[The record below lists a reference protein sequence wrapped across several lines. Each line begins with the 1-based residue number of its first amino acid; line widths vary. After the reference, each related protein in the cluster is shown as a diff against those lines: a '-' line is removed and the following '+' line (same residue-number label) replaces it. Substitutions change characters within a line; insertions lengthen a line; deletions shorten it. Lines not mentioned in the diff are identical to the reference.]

1 MCLPRHGAEIKH
13 PQPHH
18 APITRVGLATF
29 HVGAAL
35 AAVSRSPQSRYIGRY
50 SRHRFGNLVT
60 GSFFFCASFAIGISG
75 VWLLASA
82 GPGLSHLPRC
92 CLRGSFSPLRLSVIL
107 IYLSVLFC
115 SVLFC
120 PLLLAAPASAKASLI
135 PAKPLP
141 TLRHHPSEL
150 HISYLPS
157 TTRVLYSTYLLGRRQ
172 YVKIQTAPRCS

>member
-115 SVLFC
+115 SVLS
-120 PLLLAAPASAKASLI
+120 ASARCSSFRQSFPHPRQAASNSPSSPFRAAYLI
-135 PAKPLP
+135 SAINNASALF
-141 TLRHHPSEL
+141 
-150 HISYLPS
+150 YLP
-157 TTRVLYSTYLLGRRQ
+157 
-172 YVKIQTAPRCS
+172 AW